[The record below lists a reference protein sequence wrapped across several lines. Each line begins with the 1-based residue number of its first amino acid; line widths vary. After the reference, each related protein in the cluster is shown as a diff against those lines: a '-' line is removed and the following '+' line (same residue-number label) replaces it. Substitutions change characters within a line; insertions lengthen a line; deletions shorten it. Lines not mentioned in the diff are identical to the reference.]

1 MCLTPWASAAAAAAA
16 AGLSSHAKVIH
27 DTHEA
32 LAEIVKRMNGYM
44 ACREWG
50 DAASCVC
57 NAARF
62 AVLAGLARRLAMLMT
77 TKMMWGRMM
86 MV

>member
-1 MCLTPWASAAAAAAA
+1 
-16 AGLSSHAKVIH
+16 
-27 DTHEA
+27 
-32 LAEIVKRMNGYM
+32 
-44 ACREWG
+44 
-50 DAASCVC
+50 VC